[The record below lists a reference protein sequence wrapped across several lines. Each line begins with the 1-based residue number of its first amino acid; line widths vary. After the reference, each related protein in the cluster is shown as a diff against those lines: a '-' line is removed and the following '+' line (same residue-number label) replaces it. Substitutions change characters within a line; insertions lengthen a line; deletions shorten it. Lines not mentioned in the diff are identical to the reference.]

1 MTNYASFG
9 TLLQIGDGA
18 TPENF
23 TTVAQ
28 VRDITGPGFAVG
40 TKDVTAD
47 TSAGAWREKVA
58 TLKDGG
64 QVRCTITWDPPAA
77 THDATTGILAD
88 MWARTLR
95 NWHLVFPDAGAAY
108 FAFAAFIVAFEPAS
122 PVDGSL
128 DASVTLELSGAV
140 TLTE

>member
-1 MTNYASFG
+1 MVNYASFG

-18 TPENF
+18 TPEAF

-28 VRDITGPGFAVG
+28 VRDITGPGMAVG
-40 TKDVTAD
+40 TKDVTSHS
-47 TSAGAWREKVA
+47 SAGAWREKVA

-64 QVRCTITWDPPAA
+64 QVRFTITWDPPSA
-77 THDATTGILAD
+77 THDATTGLLAD

-95 NWHLVFPDAGAAY
+95 HWRLVFPDVGTAY
-108 FAFAAFIVAFEPAS
+108 FAFSALIVAFEPAT
-122 PVDGSL
+122 PVEGSL
-128 DASVTLELSGAV
+128 DANVTLELSGAV